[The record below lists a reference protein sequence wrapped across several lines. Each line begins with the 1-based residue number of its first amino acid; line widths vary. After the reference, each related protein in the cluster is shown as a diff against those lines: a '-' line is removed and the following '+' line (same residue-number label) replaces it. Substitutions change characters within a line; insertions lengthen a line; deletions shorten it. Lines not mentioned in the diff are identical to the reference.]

1 MTSFR
6 YPEIDHELLDR
17 EYVRDFL
24 RDPDDFPDRVDFNY
38 LRNQRDS
45 ANHFLDWFDGTCQGS
60 FVEMLSKC
68 HEHASY
74 GRSKSCVY
82 TINWTNTTLI
92 PFLSI
97 EGTIQ
102 FKTSDSGAFRETH
115 PGVFRSELVD
125 RGIQHPTVDIFE
137 LTREEFDVLAALGE
151 QSFGAELKWCYATS
165 KASRRTSSSG
175 CYRIGFEG
183 TKEKLEV
190 IVTETGHLERH
201 NPSGHVYEKM
211 KALCE
216 ARISLIR
223 QIWYSEKTDSVAA
236 LISSYYHTAINWM
249 PFSNINNSIL
259 MAQMNSLRRRLGL
272 VSLSHS
278 NLDTYALLTS
288 SAGFLHIINEMNH
301 LSE

>member
-1 MTSFR
+1 MRSFR

-68 HEHASY
+68 HEHASF
-74 GRSKSCVY
+74 GRSKSSVY
-82 TINWTNTTLI
+82 TINWTNTILI
-92 PFLSI
+92 PFLSM

-151 QSFGAELKWCYATS
+151 QSFGADLEWCSATS

-175 CYRIGFEG
+175 CYRIGLEG
-183 TKEKLEV
+183 TKDKLEV
-190 IVTETGHLERH
+190 IITETGHLERH

-216 ARISLIR
+216 ARISQIR
-223 QIWYSEKTDSVAA
+223 EHWYSKSPHSLST
-236 LISSYYHTAINWM
+236 LIAQYYHTAINWM

-259 MAQMNSLRRRLGL
+259 MAHMNSLRRCLGIEPL
-272 VSLSHS
+272 AHR

-288 SAGFLHIINEMNH
+288 SSGFSCIINEMDI
-301 LSE
+301 